1 MEKEISKVDGVLNL
15 IEVRVFN
22 ITERGYSDTQ
32 IGQSVS
38 TYYGD
43 GEGDTINT
51 RMLVDLDVTDGI
63 LYNDGDSMMEIKNPA
78 QDIRV
83 RLKER

>member
-1 MEKEISKVDGVLNL
+1 
-15 IEVRVFN
+15 
-22 ITERGYSDTQ
+22 
-32 IGQSVS
+32 
-38 TYYGD
+38 
-43 GEGDTINT
+43 
-51 RMLVDLDVTDGI
+51 MLVDLDVTDGI